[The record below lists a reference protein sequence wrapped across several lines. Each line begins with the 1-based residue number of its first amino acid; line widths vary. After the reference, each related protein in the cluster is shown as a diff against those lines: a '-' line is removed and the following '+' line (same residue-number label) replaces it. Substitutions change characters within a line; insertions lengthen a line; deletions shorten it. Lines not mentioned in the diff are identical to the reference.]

1 MHVWPFFRQLSCKKL
16 LNIVDSP
23 ACCILFTFPPGL
35 HTANTLHWAGDGLGP
50 RVVRAV
56 ARVVS
61 SRPRIQRLSQTQSL
75 HSAAPQPR
83 QGHDRHHQDRHPR
96 WALPLRRGQYLEIF

>member
-1 MHVWPFFRQLSCKKL
+1 MHVWPFFRQPSCKKL
-16 LNIVDSP
+16 LKLMTAQLAVFCLPSP
-23 ACCILFTFPPGL
+23 LASI
-35 HTANTLHWAGDGLGP
+35 TANTLHWAGDGLGP